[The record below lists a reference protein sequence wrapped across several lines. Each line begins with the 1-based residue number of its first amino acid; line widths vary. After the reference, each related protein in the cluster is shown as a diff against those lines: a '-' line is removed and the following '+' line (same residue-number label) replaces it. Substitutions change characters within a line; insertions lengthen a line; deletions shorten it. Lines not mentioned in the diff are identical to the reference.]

1 MFLKTEVW
9 LGSSNQSDLQG
20 KNSHKKWKSY
30 HYFLN
35 TCRAKPVRLTF
46 FCNTILSFS
55 LLSSFFLS
63 FFKENVKH
71 FNNQMYYRPYL
82 VYIFF
87 IQLQVIREK
96 CLFWTPQKKERKY
109 RFGMTYGRIAIFG
122 ICPVNIKTIMLVK
135 TSNPILL
142 THSCNYKRQQTSRMY
157 ISKKPG
163 SRLLIQ
169 RNCKY
174 ATAICRSIYISRWR
188 FNPTPLATWISARAV
203 LHDPRLILHWGRGLI
218 YLPK

>member
-1 MFLKTEVW
+1 
-9 LGSSNQSDLQG
+9 
-20 KNSHKKWKSY
+20 
-30 HYFLN
+30 
-35 TCRAKPVRLTF
+35 
-46 FCNTILSFS
+46 
-55 LLSSFFLS
+55 
-63 FFKENVKH
+63 
-71 FNNQMYYRPYL
+71 MYYRPYL

-87 IQLQVIREK
+87 HTIQVIREK

-122 ICPVNIKTIMLVK
+122 VCPVIIKTIMLVNFQ
-135 TSNPILL
+135 TTVSCHNPILL

-169 RNCKY
+169 RNWKY
-174 ATAICRSIYISRWR
+174 ATAICRSIYVSRWR

-203 LHDPRLILHWGRGLI
+203 LHDPHAWYFIGEGG
-218 YLPK
+218 